1 MNSNN
6 SCTSHYE
13 AVSGTTNDSSHN
25 VDIVNKKSERPWNG
39 RLKNQS
45 TNTDQQQID
54 LNPSEFTDKRDIYSL
69 LHEITHTVFNAIQ
82 QQIIDSM
89 LNIHLIDKEGAVV
102 NITGDVV
109 HSNTQLTARR
119 HLDTIWPEL
128 VQENR
133 AFRSCALKKQPFTI
147 YNNNQFNFKTKKTT
161 RTTVTVHDPYGELI
175 ATINAS
181 NDSNP
186 ILEHTIDLIK
196 KSALVIENQLLLA
209 CMKDKYIARF
219 HSQPE
224 LISTSGECILA
235 FDGIG
240 KIEAANNNAKNQ
252 LNITSEEILLG
263 RNVSDFFDMTICNI
277 NNISSSNIEPV
288 LMFEKVQEASFHTSF
303 ITPDEHDKTNKNRL
317 IVTRSTTEFNKKP
330 GLDELEY
337 GDASM
342 HRNIDRA
349 KKLLERDIPFILL
362 GETGTGKDVF
372 ANAIHQESSRA
383 NKPFVAVNCASL
395 PETLIESELFG
406 YRPGAFTGASK
417 DGSRGKIVQ
426 ANGGTLFLDE
436 IGDMPLH
443 LQARLLRVLEEREV
457 IPLGGEVAKKVDI
470 RLISAT
476 HKELPQLVEEGRFR
490 VDLYYRLNGIS
501 LQMPPL
507 RDRDDK
513 QIIIDH
519 LLHLEAG
526 PSVDITIENNA
537 LDALYT
543 YQWPGNF
550 RQLRNILRTIIG
562 LCDDGIIRLQDLPD
576 EIFSA
581 NLETSSLKNEPKRQN
596 NPLEVAER
604 NTIIREMELAYWNVT
619 QVASKLGVSRNTLYR
634 KMRNLDI
641 IPPR

>member
-1 MNSNN
+1 
-6 SCTSHYE
+6 
-13 AVSGTTNDSSHN
+13 
-25 VDIVNKKSERPWNG
+25 
-39 RLKNQS
+39 
-45 TNTDQQQID
+45 
-54 LNPSEFTDKRDIYSL
+54 
-69 LHEITHTVFNAIQ
+69 
-82 QQIIDSM
+82 
-89 LNIHLIDKEGAVV
+89 
-102 NITGDVV
+102 
-109 HSNTQLTARR
+109 
-119 HLDTIWPEL
+119 
-128 VQENR
+128 
-133 AFRSCALKKQPFTI
+133 
-147 YNNNQFNFKTKKTT
+147 
-161 RTTVTVHDPYGELI
+161 
-175 ATINAS
+175 
-181 NDSNP
+181 
-186 ILEHTIDLIK
+186 
-196 KSALVIENQLLLA
+196 
-209 CMKDKYIARF
+209 
-219 HSQPE
+219 
-224 LISTSGECILA
+224 
-235 FDGIG
+235 
-240 KIEAANNNAKNQ
+240 
-252 LNITSEEILLG
+252 
-263 RNVSDFFDMTICNI
+263 
-277 NNISSSNIEPV
+277 SNIEPV